1 MVEGRKDTNDVCD
14 VIAKKCGGRRRPCGY
29 AS

>member
-1 MVEGRKDTNDVCD
+1 MVEGRKDTNMCD